1 MREYLFLECGTCKN
15 RYYRTS
21 KNTRATTKIEVKKFC
36 NVCREHTPHKEK
48 KK

>member
-1 MREYLFLECGTCKN
+1 MREWLFLECTKCKN

-21 KNTRATTKIEVKKFC
+21 KNNKKPEKLELKKFC
-36 NVCREHTPHKEK
+36 PVCREHTPHKEK